1 MSVENTPPAATQPNI
16 PIPKI
21 VPPQI
26 KQPEPKVIHL
36 RVLLHGE
43 VDTDVPDNT
52 DIDAYAKLVAKDVVS
67 KATDFK
73 VTRILVAKG
82 LGGPVKVFS

>member
-1 MSVENTPPAATQPNI
+1 MSAENTPPPTSQPNI

-26 KQPEPKVIHL
+26 KQPEPKVMHL
-36 RVLLHGE
+36 RILLHGE
-43 VDTDVPDNT
+43 VDIDVPDNT
-52 DIDAYAKLVAKDVVS
+52 DIDALAKLVAKDVMS